1 MKIALYGKS
10 FTPGFYPYIQK
21 LFQIISGHKA
31 EVSVYKPFLDFI
43 ESRLNGIPHFEKT
56 FVSEND
62 LSTDTSLLVTIGGDG
77 TLLESIPLVFRNNIP
92 IIGINSGRMGF
103 LANISRDDI
112 ENAFQS
118 IFKGDYQ
125 IERRTMIHFQAP
137 EDIFGE
143 LNFALNEI
151 TIQKNDASLIT
162 IDAYVDNEFLNTY
175 WTDGLIV
182 STPTG
187 STAYSLSAGGP
198 IVVPG
203 SDSFIIAPIASH
215 NLTVRPIVIPD
226 HVHIKL
232 NVNSRS
238 GSFLVTADN
247 RTKLVD
253 SSVSFRLCKSEH
265 YLSMIKL
272 PSTNFYTT
280 IRNKLMWGMDK
291 RN

>member
-1 MKIALYGKS
+1 MNIALYGKTL
-10 FTPGFYPYIQK
+10 TPGFYPYIQK
-21 LFQIISGHKA
+21 LFQILSNNKAGISI
-31 EVSVYKPFLDFI
+31 YQPFLNFI
-43 ESRLNGIPHFEKT
+43 RDRLTGIPEFGKG
-56 FVSEND
+56 FRSETD
-62 LSTDTSLLVTIGGDG
+62 LSSETDLLVSIGGDG
-77 TLLESIPLVFRNNIP
+77 TLLESIPLVFRNKIP

-103 LANISRDDI
+103 LANISKDDI
-112 ENAFQS
+112 ENAFEA
-118 IFKGDYQ
+118 IFKGDYE
-125 IERRTMIHFQAP
+125 IEHRTMIHFQTP
-137 EDIFGE
+137 EDIFGD

-151 TIQKNDASLIT
+151 TIQKNDASLIS

-203 SDSFIIAPIASH
+203 AGSFIIAPIASH

-232 NVNSRS
+232 TVKSRS
-238 GSFLVTADN
+238 GNYLVTADN
-247 RTKLVD
+247 RTRLVD
-253 SSVSFRLCKSEH
+253 SSVHFNICKSEH
-265 YLSMIKL
+265 KLSMIKL
-272 PSTNFYTT
+272 PSTNFYST

>member
-1 MKIALYGKS
+1 MKIALYGKT
-10 FTPGFYPYIQK
+10 FTPGFYPYIQR
-21 LFQIISGHKA
+21 LFQILTDNKA
-31 EVSVYKPFLDFI
+31 EVCIYKPFLDFI
-43 ESRLNGIPHFEKT
+43 SGRLTGIPEFNKV
-56 FVSEND
+56 FQSETD
-62 LSTDTSLLVTIGGDG
+62 LNPATNLLVSIGGDG
-77 TLLESIPLVFRNNIP
+77 TLLESIPLVFRNSIP

-103 LANISRDDI
+103 LANISKDEI
-112 ENAFQS
+112 ENAFLA
-118 IFKGDYQ
+118 IFKGDFQ
-125 IERRTMIHFQAP
+125 VENRTMIHFQTP
-137 EDIFGE
+137 EDIFGD

-151 TIQKNDASLIT
+151 TIQKNDASLIS

-203 SDSFIIAPIASH
+203 SGSFIIAPIASH
-215 NLTVRPIVIPD
+215 NLTVRPIVVPD
-226 HVHIKL
+226 HVHLKL
-232 NVNSRS
+232 TVKSRS
-238 GSFLVTADN
+238 GNYLVTADN

-253 SSVSFRLCKSEH
+253 SSVHFNICKSEH
-265 YLSMIKL
+265 KLRMIKL
-272 PSTNFYTT
+272 PSTNFYST

>member
-1 MKIALYGKS
+1 MNLALYGKT

-21 LFQIISGHKA
+21 LLQIISDHKA
-31 EVSVYKPFLDFI
+31 EVSVYKPFHDFMI
-43 ESRLNGIPHFEKT
+43 SRLTGIPSFEKT
-56 FVSEND
+56 FLSEAD
-62 LSTDTSLLVTIGGDG
+62 LSQDTNLLVTIGGDG
-77 TLLESIPLVFRNNIP
+77 TLLESIPLVFRNKIP

-103 LANISRDDI
+103 LANISKDEI
-112 ENAFQS
+112 ENAFRS
-118 IFKGDYQ
+118 IFKGEFE
-125 IERRTMIHFQAP
+125 IEQRSMIHFQTP
-137 EDIFGE
+137 EDIFGD
-143 LNFALNEI
+143 LNYALNEI

-215 NLTVRPIVIPD
+215 NLTVRPIILPD
-226 HVHIKL
+226 HVHLKL
-232 NVNSRS
+232 SVKSRS
-238 GSFLVTADN
+238 GSYLVTADN
-247 RTKLVD
+247 RTRQVD
-253 SSVSFRLCKSEH
+253 SSVHFNICKSEH
-265 YLSMIKL
+265 YLNMIKL

-280 IRNKLMWGMDK
+280 IRSKLMWGMDK

>member
-1 MKIALYGKS
+1 MKIALYGKT
-10 FTPGFYPYIQK
+10 FTPGFHPHIQK
-21 LFQIISGHKA
+21 LFTMLSDNKA
-31 EVSVYKPFLDFI
+31 EISIFASFLDFI
-43 ESRLNGIPHFEKT
+43 DTQKIHKPVFESVYSSEKDLNPE
-56 FVSEND
+56 
-62 LSTDTSLLVTIGGDG
+62 TDLLVSIGGDG
-77 TLLESIPLVFRNNIP
+77 TFLESIPLVFRNKIP

-103 LANISRDDI
+103 LANISKEDI
-112 ENAFQS
+112 ESAFSS
-118 IFKGDYQ
+118 IFNGDHQ
-125 IERRTMIHFQAP
+125 IELRTMIHFQTP
-137 EDIFGE
+137 EDIFGD

-151 TIQKNDASLIT
+151 TIQKNDASLIN
-162 IDAYVDNEFLNTY
+162 IDAYIDNEFLNTY

-203 SDSFIIAPIASH
+203 AGSFIIAPIASH

-232 NVNSRS
+232 SVNSRS
-238 GSFLVTADN
+238 GQYLITADN

-253 SSVSFRLCKSEH
+253 SSVHFNICKSEYTLH
-265 YLSMIKL
+265 MIKL
-272 PSTNFYTT
+272 PSTNFYST

>member
-1 MKIALYGKS
+1 MKIALYGKT
-10 FTPGFYPYIQK
+10 FTTGFYPYIQK
-21 LFQIISGHKA
+21 LFQLFKKNKA
-31 EVSVYKPFLDFI
+31 EIIICQNLLDFLKSHLT
-43 ESRLNGIPHFEKT
+43 ELPDYKKVFSSDRDLTPGI
-56 FVSEND
+56 D
-62 LSTDTSLLVTIGGDG
+62 LLVSIGGDG
-77 TLLESIPLVFRNNIP
+77 TFLESIPMIFGKEIP

-103 LANISRDDI
+103 LANISKEDI
-112 ENAFQS
+112 ENAFS
-118 IFKGDYQ
+118 AIFNGNYQ
-125 IERRTMIHFQAP
+125 IEHRNMIHFQTP
-137 EDIFGE
+137 EDIFGD

-151 TIQKNDASLIT
+151 TIQKNDASLIS
-162 IDAYVDNEFLNTY
+162 IDAYIDNEFLNTY

-203 SDSFIIAPIASH
+203 SGSFIIAPIASH

-226 HVHIKL
+226 HLHIRLSVK
-232 NVNSRS
+232 SRS
-238 GSFLVTADN
+238 GRYLVTADN

-253 SSVSFRLCKSEH
+253 SSVHFNICKSEH
-265 YLSMIKL
+265 KLNMIKL
-272 PSTNFYTT
+272 PSTNYYST